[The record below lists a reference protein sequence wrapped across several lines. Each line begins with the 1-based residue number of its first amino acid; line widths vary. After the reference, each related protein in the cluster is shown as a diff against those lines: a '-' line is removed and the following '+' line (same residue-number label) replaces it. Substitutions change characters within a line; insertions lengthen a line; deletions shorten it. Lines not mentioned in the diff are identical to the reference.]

1 MTFKTKLPLLVLYGE
16 RRCVCVC
23 VCVCDTLML
32 SLYVYVHTSMY
43 LTESEHVSKNLVELQ
58 VKWLL

>member
-1 MTFKTKLPLLVLYGE
+1 ME
-16 RRCVCVC
+16 RDAVCVCVC

-58 VKWLL
+58 FKWLLFKKKYI

>member
-23 VCVCDTLML
+23 VCDTPTL